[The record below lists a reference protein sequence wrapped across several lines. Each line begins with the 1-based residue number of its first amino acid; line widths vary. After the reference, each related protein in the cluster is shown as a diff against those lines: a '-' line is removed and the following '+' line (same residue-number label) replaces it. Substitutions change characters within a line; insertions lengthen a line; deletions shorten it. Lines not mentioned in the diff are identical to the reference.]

1 MEEAGLACTLYKEE
15 HLFFSLPP
23 AHPLSGRKGLYLN
36 DLNGE
41 TMLLLNRLGI
51 WETIVHQ
58 RMPDTRFLVQKDF
71 AFETLVRSSAL
82 PSFTSDMGLK
92 YREGPRN
99 RINIPVLDPEA
110 NITYYCVY
118 RSEAHKELSSLF
130 QALC

>member
-1 MEEAGLACTLYKEE
+1 
-15 HLFFSLPP
+15 
-23 AHPLSGRKGLYLN
+23 
-36 DLNGE
+36 
-41 TMLLLNRLGI
+41 MLLLTRLGI

-58 RMPDTRFLVQKDF
+58 RMPDTRFLVQEDF

-118 RSEAHKELSSLF
+118 RSEAHKELSGLF